1 MLNCFTP
8 YQLSI
13 FMAKISIFMAQCLVF
28 IDDVIKPTSVRFVGW
43 FIKTVVTYWPVVLRD
58 FAVLIS

>member
-13 FMAKISIFMAQCLVF
+13 FMAKISIFMVQCLVF

-43 FIKTVVTYWPVVLRD
+43 FIKTAARMTHCSW
-58 FAVLIS
+58 